1 MFLMRCGGL
10 KERLLCLLDH
20 FVLVWC
26 FWIEVDR
33 LHIAYLPTP
42 CRLST
47 IASST
52 FTDVTEAPNVM
63 ALLRLLVFVFLLSLI
78 RFWRYVMEYSIVNAL
93 SLSGAAPN
101 WQIHEAQTYM
111 THESGKANRPNKH
124 KCTPGHSLH
133 HRAPKMRTLQSRRD
147 IIGIRIRQPCSRP
160 PGHVLMQAISLY
172 GGFGSLL
179 PPSWA
184 GGS

>member
-1 MFLMRCGGL
+1 MSWYRPRYCWM
-10 KERLLCLLDH
+10 
-20 FVLVWC
+20 
-26 FWIEVDR
+26 EVDR
-33 LHIAYLPTP
+33 FHIAYLPDP

-63 ALLRLLVFVFLLSLI
+63 ALLRLLVFVCLLSLI

-93 SLSGAAPN
+93 SLSVLP
-101 WQIHEAQTYM
+101 QIGKSTKRKCIM
-111 THESGKANRPNKH
+111 THQSGKANRSNKH

-133 HRAPKMRTLQSRRD
+133 HRAPKMKTLQSRRD

-160 PGHVLMQAISLY
+160 PGHVLMQAILLY
-172 GGFGSLL
+172 VGFGSLL